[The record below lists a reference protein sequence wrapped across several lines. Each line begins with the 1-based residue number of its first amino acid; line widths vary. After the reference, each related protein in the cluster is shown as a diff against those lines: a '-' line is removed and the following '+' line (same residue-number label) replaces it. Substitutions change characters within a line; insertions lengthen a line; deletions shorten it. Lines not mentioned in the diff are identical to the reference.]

1 MRDGGP
7 IRVIEIAPKY
17 LGTIGVEV
25 VLMLEEGCN
34 GGALPFAWVEGGFD
48 GGEVIEYS

>member
-1 MRDGGP
+1 MIGWEMEDQL
-7 IRVIEIAPKY
+7 EY
-17 LGTIGVEV
+17 LGTIWVEV
-25 VLMLEEGCN
+25 VLMLERGGN